1 MTAELVR
8 ATLQRLDRVQQ
19 GGKDTPATVRP
30 DGDVISVQLNPSTLK
45 ITRRNNVDRGGVTTG
60 TQKAQHP
67 AQEGA
72 TLAFDLEFDTSEQG
86 SGGEHVDVRQ
96 WTALVRQFVE
106 PDKKT
111 KPAHAPPAVRF
122 TWGRLIFNGIV
133 DQVTEDL
140 DLFAPDGTALHA
152 KVSLSISEQD
162 FAFESMETGNGRR
175 DQRAA
180 SEPGAPTGAAPGQSG
195 TRNAQSVVQAYD
207 GESAQQLLS
216 RLGQD
221 PAAWR
226 AAMTGL
232 DSPLGLG
239 AGSAVTLGLEV
250 TGGLTGAVGSGGAQF
265 AASPAVATPAA
276 LAAVL
281 GLPAPT
287 SGGDGPAASRT
298 PKGAGARGGFEL
310 AAAGGLARA
319 ERIVQAEATS
329 AALQRSAGAFAVPP
343 GTGAGSAATQLA
355 DPASPVDPRAL
366 TYGRAIPLQRRAQA
380 MTAAEAAMGGATSVG
395 ARAPA
400 GELTAYGPS
409 APPWVRLP
417 DQGSAGGTCG
427 RGQRCGDAGSR
438 ILRWKP
444 GGRMR

>member
-1 MTAELVR
+1 MTELVR
-8 ATLQRLDRVQQ
+8 ATLQRLSRIQQ
-19 GGKDTPATVRP
+19 GGKDTPPTVRP
-30 DGDVISVQLNPSTLK
+30 DGDAISVQLNPTTLK
-45 ITRRNNVDRGGVTTG
+45 LTRRNNVDRGGVTTG

-106 PDKKT
+106 PDKKK
-111 KPAHAPPAVRF
+111 KPPQPPPAVRF
-122 TWGRLIFNGIV
+122 SWGRLIFNGIV

-140 DLFAPDGTALHA
+140 DLFASDGTALHA

-162 FAFESMETGNGRR
+162 FAFESMETGNGSR

-180 SEPGAPTGAAPGQSG
+180 SEPGASTGAAPGQSG
-195 TRNAQSVVQAYD
+195 TRTPQNVVQAHD

-239 AGSAVTLGLEV
+239 AGAAVTLGLEV

-265 AASPAVATPAA
+265 AAAPTTATPAA

-281 GLPAPT
+281 ALPAPT
-287 SGGDGPAASRT
+287 SSPGDGPGPPRT
-298 PKGAGARGGFEL
+298 STGAGARGGFEL

-329 AALQRSAGAFAVPP
+329 AAVQRSAAGFAVPA
-343 GTGAGSAATQLA
+343 GTGSGSVGTPID
-355 DPASPVDPRAL
+355 DPAAPVDPRAL

-380 MTAAEAAMGGATSVG
+380 VTAAEAMLGGATSVG

-400 GELTAYGPS
+400 GELTEHGPS

-417 DQGSAGGTCG
+417 DQGRDGGACSP
-427 RGQRCGDAGSR
+427 GQRGGDGGGR

-444 GGRMR
+444 GGGMR

>member
-8 ATLQRLDRVQQ
+8 ATLQRLSRVQQ
-19 GGKDTPATVRP
+19 GKKDAPPTVRA
-30 DGDVISVQLNPSTLK
+30 DGDAISVQLNPSTLK

-72 TLAFDLEFDTSEQG
+72 TLSFDLEFDTSEQG
-86 SGGEHVDVRQ
+86 SRGEHVDVRQ

-106 PDKKT
+106 PDKKK
-111 KPAHAPPAVRF
+111 KPAEAPPAVRF
-122 TWGRLIFNGIV
+122 SWGRLIFTGIV

-140 DLFAPDGTALHA
+140 DLFASDGTALHA

-162 FAFESMETGNGRR
+162 FDFESMETGNGSR

-180 SEPGAPTGAAPGQSG
+180 SDPGAPTGAAPGQSG
-195 TRNAQSVVQAYD
+195 TRNPQNVVQAHD

-239 AGSAVTLGLEV
+239 AGAAVTLGLEV
-250 TGGLTGAVGSGGAQF
+250 TGGLTGAVGSGGSQF
-265 AASPAVATPAA
+265 AASPTAATPAA
-276 LAAVL
+276 LAAAL
-281 GLPAPT
+281 GLPTPPGSDGPGAPT
-287 SGGDGPAASRT
+287 PAVGAPPAS
-298 PKGAGARGGFEL
+298 RGGFEL

-329 AALQRSAGAFAVPP
+329 GAVRRSAEAFAVPP
-343 GTGAGSAATQLA
+343 GTGRAAP
-355 DPASPVDPRAL
+355 DPDEPLDQRAL
-366 TYGRAIPLQRRAQA
+366 TYGQAIPLQRRAQA
-380 MTAAEAAMGGATSVG
+380 VTAAQATLGGSSAVA

-400 GELTAYGPS
+400 GELTASGPG

-417 DQGSAGGTCG
+417 GTGSAAAGCDT
-427 RGQRCGDAGSR
+427 QRRWGDAAAP
-438 ILRWKP
+438 ILRWRP
-444 GGRMR
+444 GGGMR

>member
-8 ATLQRLDRVQQ
+8 ATLQRLTRVQQ
-19 GGKDTPATVRP
+19 GKKDAPASVRP
-30 DGDVISVQLNPSTLK
+30 DGDAISVQLNPSTLK

-106 PDKKT
+106 PDKKK
-111 KPAHAPPAVRF
+111 KPAEPPPAVRF
-122 TWGRLIFNGIV
+122 TWGRLIFTGIV

-162 FAFESMETGNGRR
+162 FAFESMETGNGSR

-180 SEPGAPTGAAPGQSG
+180 SSPGAPTGAAPGQTG
-195 TRNAQSVVQAYD
+195 TRNPQNVVQAHE

-226 AAMTGL
+226 AAMAGL
-232 DSPLGLG
+232 DSPLGLSAG
-239 AGSAVTLGLEV
+239 AAVTLGVEV
-250 TGGLTGAVGSGGAQF
+250 AGGLTGAVGSEGSQF
-265 AASPAVATPAA
+265 AASPTAATPAA
-276 LAAVL
+276 LAAAL
-281 GLPAPT
+281 GLPTPPGSDRSAP
-287 SGGDGPAASRT
+287 SSSPAGSAAAGG
-298 PKGAGARGGFEL
+298 GGFEL

-319 ERIVQAEATS
+319 QRIVQGEATS
-329 AALQRSAGAFAVPP
+329 AAVRRSAQAFAVPA
-343 GTGAGSAATQLA
+343 GAGGGRVP
-355 DPASPVDPRAL
+355 DPAEPVDQRAL
-366 TYGRAIPLQRRAQA
+366 TYGQDIPLQRRAQA
-380 MTAAEAAMGGATSVG
+380 VTAARATLGGATSVG

-400 GELTAYGPS
+400 GELTASGPG

-417 DQGSAGGTCG
+417 DTG
-427 RGQRCGDAGSR
+427 RECDHDSRQRWGDAGAP

-444 GGRMR
+444 GGGMR